1 MDLKIRVMKIK
12 GLLFGLFAC
21 AALAAC
27 TNDDIVENNGKGEQE
42 KVKANLTLV
51 IGAATN
57 SSRAADNETG
67 DTTDPGTGVESGV
80 TDAVVL
86 LHKEGKE
93 FAFFLTSEQ
102 LNKQGSGTSITYEPQ
117 LTVAESGNYG
127 VIVILNPCQEIKTA
141 INSFI
146 GDGTL
151 PSGKESMYDYITSY
165 EVKATTG
172 DNPTSAIATD
182 NKFMMVNKVAV
193 AANVVSNEK
202 DKPSTA
208 SVDVERVVSK
218 ITYMPTQTNNLY
230 KVEDTTVKYT
240 VTTTDGWR
248 VENNIATYMTGM
260 ACGTLEGSAIYEHK
274 GVYYTSTGTQH
285 PAANDNPAATLFER
299 TSDVNPEAIKW
310 TTTNE
315 NTTRNWFVKLDKVAL
330 VNLSNS
336 VYAVRRRATAD
347 TWNSPTFFGTLSSS
361 EYLMDPNTLVKN
373 NGETEYADYFY
384 NVASAVKQVQVTNMS
399 DQETDDFKSYFK
411 DLPTVA
417 DEDKVGTTLAYC
429 FENIVKK
436 ANQNG
441 NYVTGVIFRG
451 QICNADGTSYNNNV
465 YKYKGKYYLSLAEAA
480 ANNGKSVTE
489 VEADTDNLITYE
501 SGHCYY
507 CSKDIFHHEGSGTM
521 ERAIMRNNAY
531 VLKVTGFKTIGSA
544 EIVFPTDDEQGEDT
558 DKNFYLKLTL
568 TILPWQVRF
577 NNIEF

>member
-1 MDLKIRVMKIK
+1 MKIK

-57 SSRAADNETG
+57 SSRAADNEAG
-67 DTTDPGTGVESGV
+67 DAIDPGTGGESGV

-86 LHKEGKE
+86 LHKEDKE

-102 LNKQGSGTSITYEPQ
+102 LNQQGSGSSITYEPQ

-141 INSFI
+141 INAFI
-146 GDGTL
+146 NNSAL
-151 PSGKESMYDYITSY
+151 PTGKNNMYDYITSY

-182 NKFMMVNKVAV
+182 NNFMMVNKVAV
-193 AANVVSNEK
+193 AANVVSNQAGT
-202 DKPSTA
+202 PSTT

-218 ITYMPTQTNNLY
+218 ITYMPTQDNNLY
-230 KVEDTTVKYT
+230 KVEDETAKYT
-240 VTTTDGWR
+240 VTTTSGWR
-248 VENNIATYMTGM
+248 VEDNIATYMTGM
-260 ACGTLEGSAIYEHK
+260 ACGTLNGKNIYEHK
-274 GVYYTSTGTQH
+274 GVYYEENGTYSGSAEH
-285 PAANDNPAATLFER
+285 KGETLYKKMIEV
-299 TSDVNPEAIKW
+299 DQEQIKW
-310 TTTNE
+310 ETTQ
-315 NTTRNWFVKLDKVAL
+315 TTGSRNWYVKLDKVAL

-336 VYAVRRRATAD
+336 VYAVRHLATESNWD
-347 TWNSPTFFGTLSSS
+347 PSFFGTLSSS
-361 EYLMDPNTLVKN
+361 NYLMDPNTVAKN
-373 NGETEYADYFY
+373 NGGTNYADYFY
-384 NVASAVKQVQVTNMS
+384 NVASAVKQVQVTNIS
-399 DQETDDFKSYFK
+399 DEETDDFKSYFK
-411 DLPTVA
+411 GLPTVV

-451 QICNADGTSYNNNV
+451 QICNVDGSSYNNNV
-465 YKYKGKYYLSLAEAA
+465 YKYKGKFYLSLAEAA

-489 VEADTDNLITYE
+489 VEADTDNLTTYE

-507 CSKDIFHHEGSGTM
+507 CSKDIFHHEGSETM
-521 ERAIMRNNAY
+521 ERVIMRNNAY
-531 VLKVTGFKTIGSA
+531 VLKVTGFASIGSA
-544 EIVFPTDDEQGEDT
+544 EIVFPTG
-558 DKNFYLKLTL
+558 KNFYLKLTS

>member
-1 MDLKIRVMKIK
+1 MKIK

-347 TWNSPTFFGTLSSS
+347 TWNSPTIFGTLSSS

-558 DKNFYLKLTL
+558 DENFYLKLTS

>member
-67 DTTDPGTGVESGV
+67 DTTDPSTGVESGV

-451 QICNADGTSYNNNV
+451 QICNADSTSYNNNV

-558 DKNFYLKLTL
+558 DKNFYLKLTS
-568 TILPWQVRF
+568 TILSWQVRF

>member
-1 MDLKIRVMKIK
+1 MKIK

-93 FAFFLTSEQ
+93 FAFFLTSGQ

-558 DKNFYLKLTL
+558 DKNFYLKLTS

>member
-1 MDLKIRVMKIK
+1 MKIK

-127 VIVILNPCQEIKTA
+127 VIVILNPCQDIKNA
-141 INSFI
+141 INAFI
-146 GDGTL
+146 SNSVL
-151 PSGKESMYDYITSY
+151 PTGKNNMYDYITSY

-182 NKFMMVNKVAV
+182 NNFMMVNKVAV
-193 AANVVSNEK
+193 AANVVSNQAGT
-202 DKPSTA
+202 PSTT

-218 ITYMPTQTNNLY
+218 ITYMPTQDNNLY
-230 KVEDTTVKYT
+230 KVEDVTAKYT
-240 VTTTDGWR
+240 VTTASGWR
-248 VENNIATYMTGM
+248 VEDNIATYMTGM
-260 ACGTLEGSAIYEHK
+260 ACGTLNGKNIYEHK
-274 GVYYTSTGTQH
+274 GVYYEENGTYSGSAEHQGEALYKKMTGVDQ
-285 PAANDNPAATLFER
+285 EQ
-299 TSDVNPEAIKW
+299 IKW
-310 TTTNE
+310 KTTQT
-315 NTTRNWFVKLDKVAL
+315 TGTRNWYVKLDKVAL

-336 VYAVRRRATAD
+336 VYAVRHLATENNW
-347 TWNSPTFFGTLSSS
+347 TPSFFGTLSSS
-361 EYLMDPNTLVKN
+361 NYLMDPNTVTKN
-373 NGETEYADYFY
+373 SGGTNYADYFY
-384 NVASAVKQVQVTNMS
+384 NVASTVKQVQVTNMS
-399 DQETDDFKSYFK
+399 GQETDDFKSYFK

-417 DEDKVGTTLAYC
+417 DENNVGTTLAYC

-451 QICNADGTSYNNNV
+451 QICNEDGSSYNNNV
-465 YKYKGKYYLSLAEAA
+465 YKYKGKFYLSLAEAA

-489 VEADTDNLITYE
+489 VEADTENLTTYE

-531 VLKVTGFKTIGSA
+531 VLKVTGFASIGSA
-544 EIVFPTDDEQGEDT
+544 EIVFPTGDEQGEDT
-558 DKNFYLKLTL
+558 DKNFYLKLTS

>member
-1 MDLKIRVMKIK
+1 MKIK

-451 QICNADGTSYNNNV
+451 QIYGAQNETYIEGWEKKTSNLLI
-465 YKYKGKYYLSLAEAA
+465 YKMLCK
-480 ANNGKSVTE
+480 
-489 VEADTDNLITYE
+489 I
-501 SGHCYY
+501 
-507 CSKDIFHHEGSGTM
+507 
-521 ERAIMRNNAY
+521 
-531 VLKVTGFKTIGSA
+531 
-544 EIVFPTDDEQGEDT
+544 
-558 DKNFYLKLTL
+558 
-568 TILPWQVRF
+568 
-577 NNIEF
+577 

>member
-1 MDLKIRVMKIK
+1 MKIK

-102 LNKQGSGTSITYEPQ
+102 LNQQGSGTSITYEPQ

-285 PAANDNPAATLFER
+285 PEANDNPAATLFER

-336 VYAVRRRATAD
+336 VYAVRHRATAD

-489 VEADTDNLITYE
+489 VEADTDNLTTYE

-507 CSKDIFHHEGSGTM
+507 CSKDIFHHKGSGTM

-544 EIVFPTDDEQGEDT
+544 EIVFPTGEDQGEDT
-558 DKNFYLKLTL
+558 DKNFYLKLTS

>member
-1 MDLKIRVMKIK
+1 MKIK

>member
-1 MDLKIRVMKIK
+1 MKIK

-57 SSRAADNETG
+57 SSRAADNEAG
-67 DTTDPGTGVESGV
+67 DAIDPGTGGESGV

-86 LHKEGKE
+86 LHKEDKE

-102 LNKQGSGTSITYEPQ
+102 LNQQGSGSSITYEPQ

-141 INSFI
+141 INAFI
-146 GDGTL
+146 NNSAL
-151 PSGKESMYDYITSY
+151 PTGKNNMYDYITSY
-165 EVKATTG
+165 EVKASTG

-182 NKFMMVNKVAV
+182 NNFMMVNKVAV
-193 AANVVSNEK
+193 AANVVSNQAGT
-202 DKPSTA
+202 PSTT

-218 ITYMPTQTNNLY
+218 ITYMPTQDNNLY
-230 KVEDTTVKYT
+230 KVEDVTAKYT
-240 VTTTDGWR
+240 VTTASGWR
-248 VENNIATYMTGM
+248 VEDNIATYMTGM
-260 ACGTLEGSAIYEHK
+260 ACGTLNGKNIYEHK
-274 GVYYTSTGTQH
+274 GVYYEENGTYSGSAEHKGETLYKKMTGVDQ
-285 PAANDNPAATLFER
+285 EQ
-299 TSDVNPEAIKW
+299 IKW
-310 TTTNE
+310 KTTQ
-315 NTTRNWFVKLDKVAL
+315 TTGSRNWYVKLDKVAL

-336 VYAVRRRATAD
+336 VYAVRHLATESNWD
-347 TWNSPTFFGTLSSS
+347 PSFFGTLSSS
-361 EYLMDPNTLVKN
+361 NYLMDPNTVAKN
-373 NGETEYADYFY
+373 NGGTEYADYFY
-384 NVASAVKQVQVTNMS
+384 NVANAVKQVQVTNIS
-399 DQETDDFKSYFK
+399 DEETDAFKSYFK
-411 DLPTVA
+411 GLPTVA

-451 QICNADGTSYNNNV
+451 QICNEDGTSYNNNV

-489 VEADTDNLITYE
+489 VEADTDNLTTYE

-507 CSKDIFHHEGSGTM
+507 CSKDIFHHEGSETM
-521 ERAIMRNNAY
+521 ERVIMRNNAY

-544 EIVFPTDDEQGEDT
+544 EIVFPTGEDQGEDT
-558 DKNFYLKLTL
+558 DKNFYLKLTS

>member
-1 MDLKIRVMKIK
+1 MKIK
-12 GLLFGLFAC
+12 GLLLGMFAC

-57 SSRAADNETG
+57 SSRAADADNETG
-67 DTTDPGTGVESGV
+67 DATDPGTGVESGV

-102 LNKQGSGTSITYEPQ
+102 LNQQGSGTSITYEPQ

-141 INSFI
+141 INAFI
-146 GDGTL
+146 NNSAL
-151 PSGKESMYDYITSY
+151 PTGKNNMYDYITSY

-182 NKFMMVNKVAV
+182 NNFMMVNKVAV
-193 AANVVSNEK
+193 TADVFSNQAGS
-202 DKPSTA
+202 PSTA

-230 KVEDTTVKYT
+230 EMEDVTAKYT
-240 VTTTDGWR
+240 VTTTSGWR
-248 VENNIATYMTGM
+248 VEDNIATYMTGM
-260 ACGTLEGSAIYEHK
+260 ACGTLNEKNIYEHK
-274 GVYYTSTGTQH
+274 GVYYEENGTYSGSTEHQG
-285 PAANDNPAATLFER
+285 
-299 TSDVNPEAIKW
+299 EALYKKMTGVDQEQIKW
-310 TTTNE
+310 KTTQ
-315 NTTRNWFVKLDKVAL
+315 TTGSRNWYVKLDKVAL

-336 VYAVRRRATAD
+336 VYAVRHLATENNW
-347 TWNSPTFFGTLSSS
+347 TPSFFGTLSSS
-361 EYLMDPNTLVKN
+361 NYLMDPNTVTKN
-373 NGETEYADYFY
+373 NGGTEYADYFY

-417 DEDKVGTTLAYC
+417 DENNVGTTLAYC

-451 QICNADGTSYNNNV
+451 QICNADGSSYSNNV

-480 ANNGKSVTE
+480 ANNDKSVTE
-489 VEADTDNLITYE
+489 VEADTENLTTYE

-507 CSKDIFHHEGSGTM
+507 CSKDIFHHEGSETM
-521 ERAIMRNNAY
+521 ERVIMRNNAY

-544 EIVFPTDDEQGEDT
+544 EIVFPTGDEQGEDT
-558 DKNFYLKLTL
+558 DKNFYLKLTS

>member
-57 SSRAADNETG
+57 SSRAADNEAG
-67 DTTDPGTGVESGV
+67 DAIDPGTGGESGV

-86 LHKEGKE
+86 LHKEDKE

-102 LNKQGSGTSITYEPQ
+102 LNQQGSGSSITYEPQ

-141 INSFI
+141 INAFI
-146 GDGTL
+146 NNSAL
-151 PSGKESMYDYITSY
+151 PTGKNNMYDYITSY

-182 NKFMMVNKVAV
+182 NNFMMVNKVAV
-193 AANVVSNEK
+193 AANVVSNQA
-202 DKPSTA
+202 DTPSTT

-218 ITYMPTQTNNLY
+218 ITYMPTQDNNLY
-230 KVEDTTVKYT
+230 KVEDETAKYT
-240 VTTTDGWR
+240 VTTTSGWR
-248 VENNIATYMTGM
+248 VEDNIATYMTGM
-260 ACGTLEGSAIYEHK
+260 ACGTLNGKNIYEHK
-274 GVYYTSTGTQH
+274 GVYYEENGTYSGSAEH
-285 PAANDNPAATLFER
+285 KGETLYKKMIEV
-299 TSDVNPEAIKW
+299 DQEQIKW
-310 TTTNE
+310 ETTQ
-315 NTTRNWFVKLDKVAL
+315 TTGSRNWYVKLDKVAL

-336 VYAVRRRATAD
+336 VYAVRHLATESNWD
-347 TWNSPTFFGTLSSS
+347 PSFFGTLSSS
-361 EYLMDPNTLVKN
+361 NYLMDPNTVAKN
-373 NGETEYADYFY
+373 NGGTNYADYFY
-384 NVASAVKQVQVTNMS
+384 NVASAVKQVQVTNIS
-399 DQETDDFKSYFK
+399 DEETDDFKSYFK
-411 DLPTVA
+411 GLPTVV

-451 QICNADGTSYNNNV
+451 QICNVDGSSYNNNV
-465 YKYKGKYYLSLAEAA
+465 YKYKGKFYLSLAEAA

-489 VEADTDNLITYE
+489 VEADTDNLTTYE

-507 CSKDIFHHEGSGTM
+507 CSKDIFHHEGSETM
-521 ERAIMRNNAY
+521 ERVIMRNNAY
-531 VLKVTGFKTIGSA
+531 VLKVTGFASIGSA
-544 EIVFPTDDEQGEDT
+544 EIVFPTGEDQGEDT
-558 DKNFYLKLTL
+558 DKNFYLKLTS

>member
-1 MDLKIRVMKIK
+1 MKIK

-451 QICNADGTSYNNNV
+451 QICNANGTSYNNNV

-544 EIVFPTDDEQGEDT
+544 EIVFPTDDKQGEDT
-558 DKNFYLKLTL
+558 DKNFYLKLTS

>member
-1 MDLKIRVMKIK
+1 MKIK

-57 SSRAADNETG
+57 SSRAADNEAG
-67 DTTDPGTGVESGV
+67 DAIDPGTGGESGV

-86 LHKEGKE
+86 LHKEDKE

-102 LNKQGSGTSITYEPQ
+102 LNQQGSGSSITYEPQ

-146 GDGTL
+146 GNGTL

-172 DNPTSAIATD
+172 DNPTSVIATD

-193 AANVVSNEK
+193 AANVVSNQAGT
-202 DKPSTA
+202 PSTT

-218 ITYMPTQTNNLY
+218 ITYMPTQDNNLY
-230 KVEDTTVKYT
+230 KVEDVTAKYT
-240 VTTTDGWR
+240 VTTASGWR
-248 VENNIATYMTGM
+248 VEDNIATYMTGM
-260 ACGTLEGSAIYEHK
+260 ACGTLNGKNIYEHK
-274 GVYYTSTGTQH
+274 GVYYEENGTYSGSAEHKGETLYKKMTGVDQ
-285 PAANDNPAATLFER
+285 EQ
-299 TSDVNPEAIKW
+299 IKW
-310 TTTNE
+310 ETTQ
-315 NTTRNWFVKLDKVAL
+315 TTGSRNWYVKLDKVAL

-336 VYAVRRRATAD
+336 VYAVRHLATESNWD
-347 TWNSPTFFGTLSSS
+347 PSFFGTLSSS
-361 EYLMDPNTLVKN
+361 NYLMDPNTVAKN
-373 NGETEYADYFY
+373 NGGTEYADYFY
-384 NVASAVKQVQVTNMS
+384 NVANAVKQVQVTNIS
-399 DQETDDFKSYFK
+399 DEETDAFKSYFK
-411 DLPTVA
+411 GLPTVA

-451 QICNADGTSYNNNV
+451 QICNENGTSYNNNV

-558 DKNFYLKLTL
+558 DKNFYLKLTS

>member
-1 MDLKIRVMKIK
+1 MKIK

-260 ACGTLEGSAIYEHK
+260 SCGTLEGSAIYEHK

-558 DKNFYLKLTL
+558 DKNFYLKLTS

>member
-1 MDLKIRVMKIK
+1 MKIK

-67 DTTDPGTGVESGV
+67 DTTDPGTGVESGA

-451 QICNADGTSYNNNV
+451 QICNADSTSYNNNV

-558 DKNFYLKLTL
+558 DKNFYLKLTS
-568 TILPWQVRF
+568 TILSWQVRF

>member
-1 MDLKIRVMKIK
+1 MKIK

-274 GVYYTSTGTQH
+274 GAYYTSTGTQH

-451 QICNADGTSYNNNV
+451 QICNADSTSYNNNV

-558 DKNFYLKLTL
+558 DKNFYLKLTS
-568 TILPWQVRF
+568 TILSWQVRF

>member
-127 VIVILNPCQEIKTA
+127 VIVILSPCQEIKTA

-558 DKNFYLKLTL
+558 DKNFYLKLTS

>member
-1 MDLKIRVMKIK
+1 MKIK

-285 PAANDNPAATLFER
+285 PEANDNPAATLFER

-558 DKNFYLKLTL
+558 DKNFYLKLTS